1 MTYRLGLI
9 VNPLAG
15 MGGAVGLKGTDGD
28 RHERALERGARP
40 VSPRRT
46 ATALTALGRLQ
57 PPLELLTCGG
67 DMGQQ
72 AASAA
77 GLNHRII
84 YEPRGAPSGPAD
96 TVRAA
101 RALAAHGIDLL
112 LFVGGDGTARDVL
125 AGVDGNLPVLGV
137 PSGVKMHS
145 AVFAPGAALAGD
157 IAAAFLAGGCN
168 PADLVDAEVMDRE
181 EDGHSPRLYGALR
194 VPAVSLWTPHPK
206 AGAAGG
212 AMLDGALSRIAEVIR
227 DDRLTLIGPGA
238 TMQAL
243 KQRLGVA
250 GTLLGVD
257 VFHNGQLVDTDV
269 AAARILTLLEA
280 RQGRI
285 VMSIVGGQGFLFG
298 RGNQQF
304 SPAVIRQVGLR
315 NIVVVA
321 ALEKLTALGGQPL
334 YVDTGDDAL
343 DQELAG
349 FINVRIG
356 ARRSLQYRIAVPT
369 ALDAGTLQLSAG
381 AARG

>member
-1 MTYRLGLI
+1 
-9 VNPLAG
+9 
-15 MGGAVGLKGTDGD
+15 
-28 RHERALERGARP
+28 
-40 VSPRRT
+40 
-46 ATALTALGRLQ
+46 
-57 PPLELLTCGG
+57 
-67 DMGQQ
+67 
-72 AASAA
+72 
-77 GLNHRII
+77 
-84 YEPRGAPSGPAD
+84 
-96 TVRAA
+96 
-101 RALAAHGIDLL
+101 
-112 LFVGGDGTARDVL
+112 
-125 AGVDGNLPVLGV
+125 
-137 PSGVKMHS
+137 MHS
-145 AVFAPGAALAGD
+145 AVFAPGPALAGD

-227 DDRLTLIGPGA
+227 DDRLTLVGPGA
-238 TMQAL
+238 TMQAV
-243 KQRLGVA
+243 KQRLGVD

-269 AAARILTLLEA
+269 SAARILTLLEA
-280 RQGRI
+280 GQGRI

-304 SPAVIRQVGLR
+304 SPAVIRRVGVR

-369 ALDAGTLQLSAG
+369 ALDADTLQLSAG